1 MIRRIRKALRFESK
15 GVGLPVHTA
24 MAGQRAV
31 QVVSG
36 IELQSRLRCQD
47 FQDPATVRVARPR
60 GEARLSRGRIAQ
72 DEILVV
78 AARYQ
83 QLMVR
88 GSDIGAG
95 RLGRAE
101 IERGSGHTAD
111 FAERDLPV
119 VGRQEMIRTYLNLVA
134 VDVAGPAPARLK

>member
-31 QVVSG
+31 QVVSS

-60 GEARLSRGRIAQ
+60 GEARLSRG
-72 DEILVV
+72 ESKTK
-78 AARYQ
+78 YW
-83 QLMVR
+83 
-88 GSDIGAG
+88 S
-95 RLGRAE
+95 
-101 IERGSGHTAD
+101 
-111 FAERDLPV
+111 
-119 VGRQEMIRTYLNLVA
+119 
-134 VDVAGPAPARLK
+134 